1 MKNRYVYC
9 EFLQQQLLNSCRKNK
24 DSDDCIYFKNKIN
37 ELECDIYIMDHFFLL
52 FH

>member
-9 EFLQQQLLNSCRKNK
+9 EFLQQQLFNSCRKNK
-24 DSDDCIYFKNKIN
+24 EDCIYFRNIMIQ
-37 ELECDIYIMDHFFLL
+37 LECDKYKMDHFFLL